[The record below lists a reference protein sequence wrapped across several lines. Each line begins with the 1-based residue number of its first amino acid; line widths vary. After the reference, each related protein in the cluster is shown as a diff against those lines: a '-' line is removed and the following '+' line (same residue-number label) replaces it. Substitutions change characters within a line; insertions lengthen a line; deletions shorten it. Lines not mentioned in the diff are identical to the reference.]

1 MRHKENVSMKLNI
14 YKTGHLLILSLAI
27 LWIVGSGCAKQK
39 ADTPAWIEVDSL
51 SFNPIGT
58 SFTSSSRFTDVW
70 VYSNDNLV
78 GGFEL
83 PARIPILSEGNTN
96 LILYPGIQVNGLTAL
111 RSPYLKIQRFEE
123 TINLVPGETIHL
135 NPEFKIDSLLLT
147 NQGNFKYNE
156 KFQGSGS
163 SVALTAGAYGEFV
176 TYNSADAFEGGKC
189 GLLKHNGAENTMA
202 QIENNEW
209 ITLPKGDVGGIFFEM
224 NYKCNTSFTVSLLA
238 KSNDG
243 GAIQKI
249 GVIGINESTDWNKIY
264 ITLSNSVGSFTDGNQ
279 FKLAIGY
286 IRQPAIA
293 TQEVYL
299 DNLQIYY

>member
-1 MRHKENVSMKLNI
+1 MRHKENISMKSNI
-14 YKTGHLLILSLAI
+14 YKTSHLLFLSLTI
-27 LWIVGSGCAKQK
+27 LWMAGSGCTKQR
-39 ADTPAWIEVDSL
+39 ADMPTWIEVDSL

-58 SFTSSSRFTDVW
+58 SLTSSSRFTDVW
-70 VYSNDNLV
+70 VYANDNLV

-83 PARIPILSEGNTN
+83 PARIPVLSEGNTS

-111 RSPYLKIQRFEE
+111 RSPYLKIQRFEQ

-135 NPEFKIDSLLLT
+135 NPEFKIDSLLL
-147 NQGNFKYNE
+147 NSPNNFKFNE
-156 KFQGSGS
+156 KFQNS
-163 SVALTAGAYGEFV
+163 SSAIAPTTGAYGDFQI
-176 TYNSADAFEGGKC
+176 YNSPDAFEGGMC
-189 GLLKHNGAENTMA
+189 GLLRHNGAENTMA
-202 QIENNEW
+202 QIENTQW
-209 ITLPKGDVGGIFFEM
+209 ITLPKGDAGGIFFEM

-238 KSNDG
+238 KPDDG

-249 GVIGINESTDWNKIY
+249 GVIGINESADWNKIY
-264 ITLSNSVGSFTDGNQ
+264 ITLSNSVGSFTSGDQ

-286 IRQPAIA
+286 TRQPAIA